1 MCDTQPFSIV
11 ECEEWRQMI
20 AKFDPRYRFHNRHTT
35 KDQIV
40 ALFQNKR
47 EQVRLVLNQIPGKIA
62 LTSDMWTA
70 SNNHAFLSLTI
81 YYVNSLWQ
89 LKSFLLDI
97 IPMTVRHTGTN
108 MADAIMTVL
117 HDFDL
122 AEKAL
127 ALTTDNASSMIVC
140 GNLITEELEEEFGN
154 LNFSHY
160 RCAAHILNLAVNKGV
175 ELVNESIE
183 KIRSLMSYIKSSQ
196 PVNDSLKIL
205 CNVKAINYLVPET
218 DIKTRWNF
226 TFYMLQ
232 KWKRM
237 ESALNLLTANNPMV
251 Q

>member
-1 MCDTQPFSIV
+1 MCDTQPFSV
-11 ECEEWRQMI
+11 VKCEEWWQMI
-20 AKFDPRYRFHNRHTT
+20 AKFDPRYRFHNRYTT